1 MLQHKC
7 IQFDH
12 VHEFK
17 NNPVTMVQTHG
28 GDHHRKVIG

>member
-1 MLQHKC
+1 
-7 IQFDH
+7 